1 MNLDFAFKSEHELGT
16 SFTLRNFKPQDL
28 DAVMHINL
36 TCLPEN
42 YTPSF
47 YMNHYESFP
56 KAFYV
61 AEVDSKII
69 GYVMSRVERGLSN
82 HKPIS
87 VVKKGHIISI
97 AVLPDYRRKGVGK
110 SLMINSLKG
119 LKDYGAEECY
129 LEVRISNTP
138 AINLYKSLDFEII
151 RIIRGYYLNGED
163 AYLMSRRLDF
173 LPEDCTF

>member
-1 MNLDFAFKSEHELGT
+1 MSLN
-16 SFTLRNFKPQDL
+16 FTLRNFKPQDL
-28 DAVMHINL
+28 DAVIHINL

-47 YMNHYESFP
+47 YMSHYENFP

-61 AEVDSKII
+61 AEANGRII

-97 AVLPDYRRKGVGK
+97 AVLPEYRRKGVGR

-119 LKDYGAEECY
+119 LKSYNAEECY
-129 LEVRISNTP
+129 LEVRVSNIP
-138 AINLYKSLDFEII
+138 AINLYRTLNFEII
-151 RIIRGYYLNGED
+151 RIIKGYYLNGED
-163 AYLMSRRLDF
+163 AYLMSRRLDSI
-173 LPEDCTF
+173 DI

>member
-1 MNLDFAFKSEHELGT
+1 MSLN
-16 SFTLRNFKPQDL
+16 FTLRSFKPQDL
-28 DAVMHINL
+28 DAVMRINL

-47 YMNHYESFP
+47 YMSHYESFP

-61 AEVDSKII
+61 AEADGRII

-97 AVLPDYRRKGVGK
+97 AVLPEYRRKGVGRN
-110 SLMINSLKG
+110 LMINALKG
-119 LKDYGAEECY
+119 LKNYDAEECY
-129 LEVRISNTP
+129 LEVRVSNIP
-138 AINLYKSLDFEII
+138 AIKLYKSLNFEII
-151 RIIRGYYLNGED
+151 RTIRGYYLNGED
-163 AYLMSRRLDF
+163 AYLMSRRLDSI
-173 LPEDCTF
+173 DI